1 MCMTRRT
8 MSNRKHTTPRLLPA
22 ALCLV
27 LLLSVCAG
35 AAGETTADLLKNPR
49 LQHGS
54 RDSNRIAITMD
65 DVYETEWVWK
75 SVELCRQYG
84 IKMTFFPIGINLK
97 EEDRDGWLDVIA
109 AGCEIGSHSFNHL
122 EFHDIAP
129 YVAWGR
135 LGRFQEAL
143 DRTLGVHYPV
153 RWFRPP
159 FGSMTNKDKTKP
171 NMYTAIQRFGY
182 EHTLLW
188 DVSETNPDKAVTR
201 VRNGSIL
208 LYHARKKDY
217 ECLVKLI
224 PALLEKGFE
233 PVTVS
238 ELFEME
244 PPVPG
249 GELFVYDSHEF
260 TGY

>member
-1 MCMTRRT
+1 ML
-8 MSNRKHTTPRLLPA
+8 PRLAAA

-27 LLLSVCAG
+27 LLFSAP
-35 AAGETTADLLKNPR
+35 ARASGETTGDLLKDMR
-49 LQHGS
+49 LLHGS
-54 RDSNRIAITMD
+54 RDSARIAVTMD

-75 SVELCRQYG
+75 SVELCRRFG
-84 IKMTFFPIGINLK
+84 IRMTFFPLGVNLK
-97 EEDRDGWLDVIA
+97 EEDRAGWLDVLD
-109 AGCEIGSHSFNHL
+109 AGCEIGSHSFNHQA
-122 EFHDIAP
+122 FHDIAP

-159 FGSMTNKDKTKP
+159 FGSVKNKEKKSA
-171 NMYTAIQRFGY
+171 NMYSAIRRFGY
-182 EHTLLW
+182 DHILLW
-188 DVSETNPDKAVTR
+188 DVSETNPDKAVGK

-208 LYHARKKDY
+208 LYHARQKDY
-217 ECLVKLI
+217 ECLEKLV
-224 PALLEKGFE
+224 PALLEAGFE

-244 PPVPG
+244 PPQPG
-249 GELFVYDSHEF
+249 GELYVYDSHGY

>member
-1 MCMTRRT
+1 M
-8 MSNRKHTTPRLLPA
+8 NRQKNLLPRLLSA

-27 LLLSVCAG
+27 LLVSLCAG
-35 AAGETTADLLKNPR
+35 AAGESADALLASFR
-49 LQHGS
+49 ILHGS
-54 RDSNRIAITMD
+54 RNSSRIAITMD

-84 IKMTFFPIGINLK
+84 ITMTFFPLGINLK
-97 EEDRDGWLDVIA
+97 EEDREGWLDVIA

-143 DRTLGVHYPV
+143 DRTLGAHYPV
-153 RWFRPP
+153 NWFRPP
-159 FGSMTNKDKTKP
+159 FGNVGNKNSSSP
-171 NMYTAIQRFGY
+171 NMYTAVQRFGY
-182 EHTLLW
+182 DHILLW
-188 DVSETNPDKAVTR
+188 DVSETNPDKAITK

-208 LYHARKKDY
+208 LYHAREKDY
-217 ECLVKLI
+217 NCLVKLI

-238 ELFEME
+238 ELFGME
-244 PPVPG
+244 LPVMG
-249 GELFVYDSHEF
+249 GELYIYDSHAY